1 MERTVTAMAMT
12 PLTILPELAQL
23 KETRTNPE
31 LPLLQETRTNMQ
43 ETINGLLNPQPKRH
57 DPTTKKMQR
66 NYLVPII

>member
-31 LPLLQETRTNMQ
+31 LPPLQEKRTNMQ
-43 ETINGLLNPQPKRH
+43 ETIGPLKPQSKRRK
-57 DPTTKKMQR
+57 TKRQKTQR
-66 NYLVPII
+66 NCLVTII